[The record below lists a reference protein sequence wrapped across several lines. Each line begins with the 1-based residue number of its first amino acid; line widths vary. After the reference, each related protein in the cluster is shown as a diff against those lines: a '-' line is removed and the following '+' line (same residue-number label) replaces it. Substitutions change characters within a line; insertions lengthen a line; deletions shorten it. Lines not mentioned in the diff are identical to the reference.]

1 MSIIDILTLT
11 YLVIFSI
18 YHIIQGI
25 MSVFF
30 SEKAIKF
37 NEKLYGYRPKET
49 KQLIMNLKPWG
60 SLALAVGVIGL
71 IVALD
76 INKYFIFLLVFAFLL
91 GLRIGYRII
100 FRKSIYDYWQ
110 VSLWQNWRTILIQII
125 GIIIFSL
132 FVINRL

>member
-1 MSIIDILTLT
+1 MSIIDILTLI
-11 YLVIFSI
+11 YLVIFSV

-25 MSVFF
+25 MSVFY

-37 NEKLYGYRPKET
+37 NEKLYGYKPKET

-60 SLALAVGVIGL
+60 SLALAIGVIGL

-76 INKYFIFLLVFAFLL
+76 INKYFIFLLAFAFLL

-100 FRKSIYDYWQ
+100 FRNLLQ
-110 VSLWQNWRTILIQII
+110 
-125 GIIIFSL
+125 IFSN
-132 FVINRL
+132 NRLLYKISNVFKRHSYSS

>member
-1 MSIIDILTLT
+1 MSIIDILSLI

-18 YHIIQGI
+18 YHIIQGV

-37 NEKLYGYRPKET
+37 NEKLYGYKPKET
-49 KQLIMNLKPWG
+49 EQLIMNLKPWG
-60 SLALAVGVIGL
+60 SLALVVGVIGL

-76 INKYFIFLLVFAFLL
+76 IDRYFIFLLAFAFLL
-91 GLRIGYRII
+91 GLRIGYRVI
-100 FRKSIYDYWQ
+100 FRKKIYGYWK

-125 GIIIFSL
+125 GIILFSL